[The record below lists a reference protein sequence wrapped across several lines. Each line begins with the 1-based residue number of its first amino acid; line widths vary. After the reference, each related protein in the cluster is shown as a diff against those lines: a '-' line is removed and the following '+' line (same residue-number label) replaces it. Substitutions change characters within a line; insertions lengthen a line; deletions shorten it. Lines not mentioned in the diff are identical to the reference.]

1 MKILAI
7 SDIHERI
14 VKINKLKSALKEAG
28 FNPEL
33 VVVAGDLTYFKD
45 IDFALKIL
53 RKIREIMDSRVIF
66 IPGNCDPLELVGI
79 REVGNDI
86 VNIHAR
92 TMVIG
97 NYVFYGVGGSGITP
111 FNTLIEYSEEEF
123 REILSNIK
131 NINMREKL
139 IIVTHQPILG
149 YFDEVNGIHVGSQ
162 VFAEYLNA
170 LKPILWITGHVHEQ
184 TGFTR
189 NNGTTIVH
197 PGPLMKGYYALI
209 ELENSIVKNVKV
221 DKLPEK

>member
-14 VKINKLKSALKEAG
+14 VKINKLKSVLKEAG
-28 FNPEL
+28 FTPEL
-33 VVVAGDLTYFKD
+33 VVVAGDLTYFKS

-53 RKIREIMDSRVIF
+53 RKIREVINSKVIF
-66 IPGNCDPLELVGI
+66 IPGNCDPLELAGI
-79 REVGNDI
+79 RGVSNDI

-92 TMVIG
+92 TMAIG
-97 NYVFYGVGGSGITP
+97 SYVFYGVGGSGITP

-131 NINMREKL
+131 NINMSEKL
-139 IIVTHQPILG
+139 IIVTHQPIRG
-149 YFDEVNGIHVGSQ
+149 YFDEVNGIHVGSL
-162 VFAEYLNA
+162 VFAEYLNVF
-170 LKPILWITGHVHEQ
+170 KPILWITGHVHEQ
-184 TGFTR
+184 SGFTR
-189 NNGTTIVH
+189 SNGTTIVH

-209 ELENSIVKNVKV
+209 ELENSTVKNVKV